1 MGGPPVPSKASRTLE
16 EVFKSTKCFLLKKAW
31 LPRRA
36 PRHSQTDPGLP
47 GTVGAIRIACGRGR
61 ELLHGKACR
70 ARPSPHHRQ
79 RVLCVG
85 AGVGINVSALVGP
98 HTSTAVQNPARC
110 ARHEGAEEPQPDEA
124 GRCWGGGGDLGGP
137 ASPPCGVPSACRSHS
152 RSLYLVN
159 RLYRTLSVDLRSRF
173 TTSAGGN
180 RDTVGGGSTEALV
193 RAHGKHGAPACP
205 QRSPWFKDRRP
216 PIQDALGSAIPGQ
229 AAKRGPRHQ
238 PALRAPVTAGQGHS
252 RVLSRPCIGQVQGQ
266 EVPMA
271 VGSPI
276 AKDVCWG
283 PTPTRPTCAR
293 TEGRPSGVG
302 EGACVC
308 KLLLPPAP
316 SRSSNGL
323 HGLAHGKA
331 LGGRDSPQSP
341 GCLLWWEG
349 YLGLF
354 LTCLQ
359 P

>member
-1 MGGPPVPSKASRTLE
+1 MSVQNVSEEHWLVKKRNMGGPPVPSKASRTLE

-173 TTSAGGN
+173 TTSSG
-180 RDTVGGGSTEALV
+180 R
-193 RAHGKHGAPACP
+193 
-205 QRSPWFKDRRP
+205 
-216 PIQDALGSAIPGQ
+216 ALG
-229 AAKRGPRHQ
+229 
-238 PALRAPVTAGQGHS
+238 
-252 RVLSRPCIGQVQGQ
+252 VLSPPSSISSK
-266 EVPMA
+266 A
-271 VGSPI
+271 NATLWTFWS
-276 AKDVCWG
+276 KL
-283 PTPTRPTCAR
+283 
-293 TEGRPSGVG
+293 SGV
-302 EGACVC
+302 
-308 KLLLPPAP
+308 
-316 SRSSNGL
+316 R
-323 HGLAHGKA
+323 
-331 LGGRDSPQSP
+331 
-341 GCLLWWEG
+341 
-349 YLGLF
+349 
-354 LTCLQ
+354 
-359 P
+359 